1 MLCQLHIQLGQVVEP
16 VSAVP
21 VAIESSRFQG
31 HPYRNPLTRY
41 VSLCAFR
48 CQCQLGNTSLHY
60 AAQNGHEEMCQVLI
74 RAGVDRNAHT
84 KVNRTPLHLAA
95 QEGHLPIVQ
104 LFVAHGADLHAIDM
118 VNLHTFTETLI
129 MFVKT
134 RDVSALRNTSVY
146 LVLIGKK

>member
-1 MLCQLHIQLGQVVEP
+1 
-16 VSAVP
+16 
-21 VAIESSRFQG
+21 
-31 HPYRNPLTRY
+31 
-41 VSLCAFR
+41 
-48 CQCQLGNTSLHY
+48 
-60 AAQNGHEEMCQVLI
+60 MCQVLI